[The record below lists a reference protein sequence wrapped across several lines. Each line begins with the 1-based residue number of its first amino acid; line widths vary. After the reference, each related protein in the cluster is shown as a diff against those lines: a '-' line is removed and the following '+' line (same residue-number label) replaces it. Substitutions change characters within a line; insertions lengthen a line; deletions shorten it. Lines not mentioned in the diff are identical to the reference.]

1 MGIGTR
7 LAVYQPEA
15 GNLPARVCKRTSTMS
30 HTHEDHDY
38 EVIGV
43 GASIAMV
50 AGGLLVAI
58 SPALMQLYLL
68 IAN

>member
-1 MGIGTR
+1 
-7 LAVYQPEA
+7 
-15 GNLPARVCKRTSTMS
+15 MS

-50 AGGLLVAI
+50 VGGLLIAI
-58 SPALMQLYLL
+58 FPALMQLYLL